1 MVHNPHFISRWNPEA
16 ATRVTKVCHSQEVSW
31 GLGKTQ
37 EGRLCLEI
45 LCFQPFSLYSR
56 SRKITTPS
64 KINNGTMP
72 FSQTIASN
80 RSIGES
86 IFQTWILG
94 ASKCGFSA
102 GHLAWHKT
110 ATVEAPYALGPKH
123 YATRNSRD
131 STPEQWIDCDFL
143 PHALLLNK
151 DSCCPAGYD
160 SK

>member
-1 MVHNPHFISRWNPEA
+1 MCV
-16 ATRVTKVCHSQEVSW
+16 
-31 GLGKTQ
+31 
-37 EGRLCLEI
+37 
-45 LCFQPFSLYSR
+45 CFQPFSLYSR

-72 FSQTIASN
+72 FSQTSAISN
-80 RSIGES
+80 SRKHLPDMDFGGLPVW
-86 IFQTWILG
+86 IFSG
-94 ASKCGFSA
+94 APC
-102 GHLAWHKT
+102 WHKT

-143 PHALLLNK
+143 PHALLLKK

-160 SK
+160 SNQVISNTLNSS